1 MNKTKS
7 LSDIQPD
14 LFAHPTEPRG
24 APLRKYGGIDVPVAD
39 TARH

>member
-24 APLRKYGGIDVPVAD
+24 GIDVPVAD